1 MPVPAKAVTI
11 MPMRSAALLCTF
23 LVTTLAAAPSDPEV
37 SVTGGVVRGRLTSD
51 GGAAFKGIPFAQ
63 PPVGDLRWREPQ
75 PVKPWEGVR
84 EASEFQPACTQ
95 LSEGW
100 NKADVATSR
109 EDCLYLNVATPEWPP
124 QTPRAVMF
132 WIHGGSNLSGAG
144 EASAFDERALVR
156 RGIVWVTV
164 NYRLGMLGFLAHP
177 ELTRESPHHSS
188 GNYGLL
194 DQIAALRWVH
204 DNIAKFGGD
213 PANVTIAGES
223 AGAWDV
229 SMLMTSPLARGLFHR
244 AIQESG
250 AVAAFNGAL
259 PAAVAEERGRNLGA
273 ALKAPE
279 TGAIAFLRT
288 LPPEKIL
295 QEAFNGD
302 RTGLFVS
309 VDGWVLPESPAK
321 VFVDRRAA
329 AVPLITGTNAEEI
342 PEASPDF
349 KLADEIRKA
358 YGPLADRALPLYGKP
373 DPLYGSLNGQWLTDL
388 VFRCPS
394 AAEALWHARAGN
406 PTYQYEFEQPA
417 PGAKASVHAGEL
429 VFLFGTWD
437 KDHPPS
443 PADLKVSDQMQTYW
457 VNFTRTG
464 NPNGEGVPAWP
475 AFMAKSRG
483 YMAFTD
489 GGAAAKA
496 NMRREACDLFVKAN
510 APHR

>member
-1 MPVPAKAVTI
+1 
-11 MPMRSAALLCTF
+11 MPMRSSAFLLSALL
-23 LVTTLAAAPSDPEV
+23 LASLAAAPSDPEV

-63 PPVGDLRWREPQ
+63 PPIGDLRWREPQ
-75 PVKPWEGVR
+75 PVKSWEGVR

-100 NKADVATSR
+100 NKAMVATSR

-124 QTPRAVMF
+124 KTPHAVMVWF
-132 WIHGGSNLSGAG
+132 HGGSNLSGEG
-144 EASAFDERALVR
+144 EDMAFDERALVR

-177 ELTRESPHHSS
+177 ELTRESPHHAS

-194 DQIAALRWVH
+194 DQIAALQWVH

-213 PANVTIAGES
+213 PAKVTIGGES
-223 AGAWDV
+223 AGSWDV
-229 SMLMTSPLARGLFHR
+229 SMLMTSPLAKGLFHG

-250 AVAAFNGAL
+250 AVAAFQGAL
-259 PAAVAEERGRNLGA
+259 PAAVAEEHGRNLAA

-295 QEAFNGD
+295 KEAFNGSRD
-302 RTGLFVS
+302 GLFVS
-309 VDGWVLPESPAK
+309 VDGWVLPEPPEK
-321 VFVDRRAA
+321 VFAEGRAA
-329 AVPLITGTNAEEI
+329 AVPLLLGTNAQEI
-342 PEASPDF
+342 
-349 KLADEIRKA
+349 ADAGPNFNITDVVRKA
-358 YGPLADRALPLYGKP
+358 YGGLADRALPLYAGP
-373 DPLYGSLNGQWLTDL
+373 DPLYGSPGGQWLTDI

-394 AAEALWHARAGN
+394 AAEALWHAAADH
-406 PTYQYEFEQPA
+406 PTYEYEFEHPA
-417 PGAKASVHAGEL
+417 PGAKVSVHAGEL

-437 KDHPPS
+437 KGHPPS
-443 PADLKVSDQMQTYW
+443 PADLKVSEQMQTYW

-475 AFMAKSRG
+475 AFTAKSRD
-483 YMAFTD
+483 YLAFTD
-489 GGAAAKA
+489 SGAAAKA
-496 NMRREACDLFVKAN
+496 NLRREACDVFVESLAVHK
-510 APHR
+510 

>member
-1 MPVPAKAVTI
+1 
-11 MPMRSAALLCTF
+11 MPMRSAFLLCTF
-23 LVTTLAAAPSDPEV
+23 LFTTLAAAPPDPEV
-37 SVTGGVVRGRLTSD
+37 SVTGGVIRGRLASD
-51 GGAAFKGIPFAQ
+51 GGAAFKGVPFAQ

-75 PVKPWEGVR
+75 PIKPWEGVR

-100 NKADVATSR
+100 NKADVPTSR
-109 EDCLYLNVATPEWPP
+109 EDCLYLNVATSEWPP
-124 QTPRAVMF
+124 KTPRAVMF

-177 ELTRESPHHSS
+177 ELTRESPHHAS

-194 DQIAALRWVH
+194 DQIAALQWVH

-229 SMLMTSPLARGLFHR
+229 SVLMTSPLAKGLFHG

-250 AVAAFNGAL
+250 AVAGFNGAL
-259 PAAVAEERGRNLGA
+259 PAAVAEERGRNLAA
-273 ALKAPE
+273 ALKAPD
-279 TGAIAFLRT
+279 TGAIVFLRT

-321 VFVDRRAA
+321 VYAEGRAA
-329 AVPLITGTNAEEI
+329 AVPLIAGTNAQEI
-342 PEASPDF
+342 PEANTGFDLPGE
-349 KLADEIRKA
+349 LRKA
-358 YGPLADRALPLYGKP
+358 DGDRADRALALYSKP
-373 DPLYGSLNGQWLTDL
+373 DPLYGSPAAQWLTDV

-394 AAEALWHARAGN
+394 AVQALWHAEAGH
-406 PTYQYEFEQPA
+406 PAYQYEFEQPA
-417 PGAKASVHAGEL
+417 PGKTASVHAGEL

-443 PADLKVSDQMQTYW
+443 PADLKVSEQMQTYW

-475 AFMAKSRG
+475 AFTAKSRD
-483 YMAFTD
+483 YLAFT
-489 GGAAAKA
+489 GSGAAAKA
-496 NMRREACDLFVKAN
+496 NMRREACDLFVESLAAHK
-510 APHR
+510 